1 MLLAKSILATG
12 VLFTSTA
19 LGALQFKG
27 ADWSSVAVMERNGTE
42 YKNLKGEVA
51 PLETILAENGIN
63 IVRQRVVSI
72 CLSPHCTLYILIGN

>member
-1 MLLAKSILATG
+1 MIFTNSILTTG

-27 ADWSSVAVMERNGTE
+27 ADWSSVTVLERDDGIE
-42 YKNLKGEVA
+42 FKNLKGEVA

-63 IVRQRVVSI
+63 VVRQRVVSRFSSSRDI
-72 CLSPHCTLYILIGN
+72 FTS